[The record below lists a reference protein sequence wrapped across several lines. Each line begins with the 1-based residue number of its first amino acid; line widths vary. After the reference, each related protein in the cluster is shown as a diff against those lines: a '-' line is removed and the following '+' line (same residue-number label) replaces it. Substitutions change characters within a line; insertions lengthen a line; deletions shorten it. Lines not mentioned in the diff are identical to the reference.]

1 MWPRAGRLFLGAR
14 CKRSNYMAHPQETR
28 VALRAA
34 YLGGLGLELAAVK
47 VGVPVPTARRWKQD
61 AQDKGDDWDKF
72 QRASLIVA
80 GGGFDQSMG
89 RVASAVILRSE
100 AIMEQLNDPEIDPIA
115 AAKAIASLADSL
127 GKAKAAMR
135 ALMPETDRLGLAM
148 EVIKRLDA
156 YIRENHPQQAGVFAE
171 LLPAFGQALAKD
183 L

>member
-1 MWPRAGRLFLGAR
+1 
-14 CKRSNYMAHPQETR
+14 MAHPQETR

-34 YLGGLGLELAAVK
+34 YLGGLGLELAASKADVSL
-47 VGVPVPTARRWKQD
+47 PTARRWKQE
-61 AQDKGDDWDKF
+61 ALEKGDDWDKF

-100 AIMEQLNDPEIDPIA
+100 AIMERLNDTEIDPID

-135 ALMPETDRLGLAM
+135 ALMPESDQLAI
-148 EVIKRLDA
+148 ETGAVK
-156 YIRENHPQQAGVFAE
+156 GFAE
-171 LLPAFGQALAKD
+171 LLMRLAPASAGHVLEALDAYARGER
-183 L
+183 